1 MRPRNPIILL
11 IALGLWLAPS
21 TARSA
26 DPEEEGEATSVPSSD
41 SDGEDDESAEDG
53 ETQAQ
58 PPRPMLDPTQSR
70 TLGRGVTVDPSLTAD
85 RGKKR
90 HGSSKA
96 KEAEPAEDEGDGED
110 GEDDPAEKGLAGQ
123 DDEVAGGGD
132 GHWSTSASVDR
143 RELERAPRDTPVNI
157 DFVETD
163 IKDVVKYFAEITG
176 RNFILAEKLNGK
188 ITIISPTPVTIA
200 EAYEAFLSAL
210 DAAGFTT
217 VTEGKITRI
226 VPNKQS
232 IREPI
237 RLYPDEYLPYTANM
251 VTRIIKLENI
261 SADDITKIASKMVGD
276 GGDVTAYTPTN
287 ALIIT
292 DSANNIRRIEEL
304 LTELDV
310 SAPTQSMEV
319 IQIEWA
325 DATDVVE
332 KIKTVFGVDEASTG
346 GTSAPAAQTPAE
358 RRRSKRNRDRDKA
371 TPSTAAASS
380 SSDQIGSESY
390 IGKILADERTNSII
404 IMATDTGL
412 EDVKEFIARID
423 YEIDPW
429 AKSDIHVIYLE
440 HANAEDLAQ
449 VLSNLTQETNQR
461 AQQNQRGS
469 TRTGGTARGGAK
481 KGGDSPAGGSGGG
494 SVAQFEGGVKVT
506 ADASTNSLVI
516 TASRDDFYRLRR
528 VIEMLDI
535 RRKQVFVEAVIME
548 ISDNN
553 ERDTGIG
560 FHTGYEQENVG
571 GTDLG
576 MGAIGSVGGGS
587 LMSAL
592 AGDAGMAMDLS
603 GVALGVFGSSIPV
616 PFGSGILEIPAFGIV
631 LTALESDLNTEVLS
645 APNLMTLDNEEAEFV
660 VGQTIPFSAGFTTT
674 TQGMPIANFSR
685 EDVALTLRL
694 TPQINESDTVTLEIF
709 LEITEVVPETQGS
722 DLLSTGGVTTT
733 KRSAETMVSV
743 INNQTVVLGGLMQ
756 TTQTLSEDKV
766 PVLGDIPLFGALFR
780 SKKKTDKKVN
790 LLVFLTPH
798 VIDGPEDMQEIYTV
812 KMLQRQEFM
821 RRFYGKSLEEK
832 QANMNELLMYSM
844 NLPDT
849 PPVYRERQSAPRH
862 DSMDMD
868 PFEGPPGP
876 GGHSE
881 PIFRPSVGGDEEEVV
896 VEDEGDEGYDEGYD
910 DAYEDAYDDAY
921 DEAYDEGY
929 DDAEDDRSEDDDDEE
944 DEETGEESAEDA
956 GDGGAAETVIPGPG
970 EILITPGGGEIRVG
984 DITAAD
990 LEQLATEGGQ

>member
-11 IALGLWLAPS
+11 IALGLWLIPS

-41 SDGEDDESAEDG
+41 DDGEEGEESAEDG
-53 ETQAQ
+53 ESQAQ
-58 PPRPMLDPTQSR
+58 PPRPMLDPTTSR
-70 TLGRGVTVDPSLTAD
+70 NLGRGVTLDPSLAAD
-85 RGKKR
+85 RGKR
-90 HGSSKA
+90 HPTTSKS
-96 KEAEPAEDEGDGED
+96 KEAEPDEEEADGDDE
-110 GEDDPAEKGLAGQ
+110 EDPAEKGLAGQ
-123 DDEVAGGGD
+123 EGDVPGGGD
-132 GHWSTSASVDR
+132 GHWSTSASIDR

-163 IKDVVKYFAEITG
+163 IKDIVKYFAEITG
-176 RNFILAEKLNGK
+176 RNFILAEKLSGK

-237 RLYPDEYLPYTANM
+237 RLYSDEYLPYTANM

-261 SADDITKIASKMVGD
+261 SAEDITKIASKMVGD

-319 IQIEWA
+319 IHIQWA
-325 DATDVVE
+325 DATDVME
-332 KIKTVFGVDEASTG
+332 KIKTVFGVDEATPG
-346 GTSAPAAQTPAE
+346 SAAATPQTPAE
-358 RRRSKRNRDRDKA
+358 RRRSKRSDRRKSSDT
-371 TPSTAAASS
+371 TPAAPTS

-404 IMATDTGL
+404 LMATEQGI

-429 AKSDIHVIYLE
+429 AKSDIHVVYLE
-440 HANAEDLAQ
+440 YANAEDLSQ

-461 AQQNQRGS
+461 AQQNQRGATRTGS
-469 TRTGGTARGGAK
+469 TRTGAAA
-481 KGGDSPAGGSGGG
+481 KGGDSPAGGSG

-506 ADASTNSLVI
+506 ADAATNSLVI

-528 VIEMLDI
+528 VIQMLDI

-553 ERDTGIG
+553 TRDTGVG
-560 FHTGYEQENVG
+560 FHTGYEQENLAG
-571 GTDLG
+571 SGIG

-587 LMSAL
+587 LVSAL
-592 AGDAGMAMDLS
+592 SGEAGLAMDLS

-616 PFGSGILEIPAFGIV
+616 PFPGGTGGFLEIPAFGVI
-631 LTALESDLNTEVLS
+631 LTALESDVNTEVLS
-645 APNLMTLDNEEAEFV
+645 SPNLMTLDNEEAEFV
-660 VGQTIPFSAGFTTT
+660 VGQTIPFSSGFTTT

-694 TPQINESDTVTLEIF
+694 TPQINESDTVTLEVF

-722 DLLSTGGVTTT
+722 DLLSSGGVTTT

-743 INNQTVVLGGLMQ
+743 VNNQTCVIGGLMQ
-756 TTQTLSEDKV
+756 TNETLSEDKV

-780 SKKKTDKKVN
+780 SKKKTDKKTN

-798 VIDGPEDMQEIYTV
+798 VIDGPEDMQEIYTI

-821 RRFYGKSLEEK
+821 RRFYGKALEEQ
-832 QANMNELLMYSM
+832 QAAMNELLMYSM
-844 NLPDT
+844 NLPDI

-862 DSMDMD
+862 DSLDLD
-868 PFEGPPGP
+868 PYDRPPGP

-881 PIFRPSVGGDEEEVV
+881 PIFRPNVGGDEEY
-896 VEDEGDEGYDEGYD
+896 VEDDGSDEAYDDGYDEGYDEAYEDGYDEGYDEGYD
-910 DAYEDAYDDAY
+910 DSEEDYE
-921 DEAYDEGY
+921 
-929 DDAEDDRSEDDDDEE
+929 DDAEEE
-944 DEETGEESAEDA
+944 DEESTDETTEDA
-956 GDGGAAETVIPGPG
+956 GAAESVMPGPG
-970 EILITPGGGEIRVG
+970 EVLITPGGGELRVG

-990 LEQLATEGGQ
+990 LEQLGAEGGQ

>member
-26 DPEEEGEATSVPSSD
+26 DPEEEGEATSVPSPDSD
-41 SDGEDDESAEDG
+41 GEDGEDGEDDESAEDG

-58 PPRPMLDPTQSR
+58 PPRPMLNPTNSR
-70 TLGRGVTVDPSLTAD
+70 TLGRGVTVDPDLTAD
-85 RGKKR
+85 RGRKL
-90 HGSSKA
+90 HGTTKA
-96 KEAEPAEDEGDGED
+96 KEAEPDGEEGGGED
-110 GEDDPAEKGLAGQ
+110 GEDDPADKGLAGQ
-123 DDEVAGGGD
+123 EDEVPGGGD

-143 RELERAPRDTPVNI
+143 REIERAPRDTPVNI
-157 DFVETD
+157 DFVDTEL
-163 IKDVVKYFAEITG
+163 KDVIKYFAEITG

-237 RLYPDEYLPYTANM
+237 RLYSDEYLPYTANM
-251 VTRIIKLENI
+251 VTRIIKLQNI

-332 KIKTVFGVDEASTG
+332 KIKTVFGVDEAKS
-346 GTSAPAAQTPAE
+346 PAAATPQTPAE
-358 RRRSKRNRDRDKA
+358 RRRSKRNRDRDTA
-371 TPSTAAASS
+371 TPSTAAPSS

-390 IGKILADERTNSII
+390 IGKLLADERTNAII
-404 IMATDTGL
+404 IMATDQGI

-429 AKSDIHVIYLE
+429 SKSDIHVIYLE
-440 HANAEDLAQ
+440 YANAEDLAQ

-461 AQQNQRGS
+461 AQQTQRG
-469 TRTGGTARGGAK
+469 GTTRGGAAARAGAA
-481 KGGDSPAGGSGGG
+481 KGGDSPASGGG

-506 ADASTNSLVI
+506 ADAATNSLVI

-528 VIEMLDI
+528 VIQMLDI

-548 ISDNN
+548 ISDSN

-560 FHTGYEQENVG
+560 FHTGYEQQNVG

-616 PFGSGILEIPAFGIV
+616 PFGSGILDIPAFGIV
-631 LTALESDLNTEVLS
+631 LTAIESDLNSEVLS

-743 INNQTVVLGGLMQ
+743 VNNQTVVLGGLMQ
-756 TTQTLSEDKV
+756 TNQTLSEDKV

-780 SKKKTDKKVN
+780 SKKKTDKKTN

-798 VIDGPEDMQEIYTV
+798 VIDGPEDMQEIYTI

-821 RRFYGKSLEEK
+821 RRFYGKALEEQ
-832 QANMNELLMYSM
+832 QAAMNELLMYSM
-844 NLPDT
+844 NLPDI

-862 DSMDMD
+862 DSLDLD
-868 PFEGPPGP
+868 PYDRPPGP

-881 PIFRPSVGGDEEEVV
+881 PIFRPNVGGDEEY
-896 VEDEGDEGYDEGYD
+896 VEDDGSDEAYDDGYDEGYDEAYEDGYDEGYDEGYD
-910 DAYEDAYDDAY
+910 DSEEDYE
-921 DEAYDEGY
+921 
-929 DDAEDDRSEDDDDEE
+929 DDAEEE
-944 DEETGEESAEDA
+944 DEESTDETTEDA
-956 GDGGAAETVIPGPG
+956 GAAESVMPGPG
-970 EILITPGGGEIRVG
+970 EVLITPGGGELRVG

-990 LEQLATEGGQ
+990 LEQLGAEGGQ